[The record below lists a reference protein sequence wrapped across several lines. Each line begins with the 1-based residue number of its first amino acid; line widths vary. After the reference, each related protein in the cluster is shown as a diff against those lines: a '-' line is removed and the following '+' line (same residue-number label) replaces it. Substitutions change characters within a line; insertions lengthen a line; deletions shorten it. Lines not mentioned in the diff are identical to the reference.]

1 MRGIIKFYN
10 EEKGFGFIS
19 SNELDE
25 DLYFNKR
32 KVRSKIQPYKKQKVE
47 FKPVKT
53 KQGMAAEDIYIL
65 RYE

>member
-10 EEKGFGFIS
+10 EEKGYGFIS
-19 SNELDE
+19 SNELDD

-32 KVRSKIQPYKKQKVE
+32 NIRSNIQPYKKQKVE

-53 KQGMAAEDIYIL
+53 NQGMAAEDIYVL